1 MKLANIFKQDDNFLL
16 SNKKEYLYFFFVNII
31 FYNISTTAHYS
42 YRENYLLFSLF
53 FICSMALV
61 ILFKFVNKMSILNI
75 FISYNF
81 SYLLFSL
88 LISVIKFDVIY
99 LVIINIFLF
108 AMIKLYKIIKNLSE
122 NKSHFDVIL
131 NYHIENDFSN
141 KYTFRN
147 NDLPFQINEN
157 EKFRTI
163 DEELELLKKC
173 NDLKKS
179 KIKLTNEN
187 IDEYINSFKF
197 NVPKSLILVIYQTIL
212 NHTYHNVEEEIIK
225 LKILD
230 ETNNV
235 KENSGNYLLEFK
247 IDRNNI
253 VKYTNEI
260 NNVQSSIKNIID
272 GIINITKEEKY
283 DLIIKQGINKNYY
296 VIRIHF
302 EIKILT
308 SDKESISNSFNL
320 INKPKT
326 SLKDLDLSKSTGLTT
341 DYHEDNSDT
350 TEDIKSK

>member
-1 MKLANIFKQDDNFLL
+1 MSQSLWSQGGAARKSVDPLNPSRVSIPLK
-16 SNKKEYLYFFFVNII
+16 SGRCCKNKIVNLTQH
-31 FYNISTTAHYS
+31 ISCLNPFEV
-42 YRENYLLFSLF
+42 REVLQ
-53 FICSMALV
+53 V
-61 ILFKFVNKMSILNI
+61 
-75 FISYNF
+75 
-81 SYLLFSL
+81 
-88 LISVIKFDVIY
+88 
-99 LVIINIFLF
+99 
-108 AMIKLYKIIKNLSE
+108 
-122 NKSHFDVIL
+122 
-131 NYHIENDFSN
+131 
-141 KYTFRN
+141 
-147 NDLPFQINEN
+147 
-157 EKFRTI
+157 
-163 DEELELLKKC
+163 
-173 NDLKKS
+173 
-179 KIKLTNEN
+179 
-187 IDEYINSFKF
+187 
-197 NVPKSLILVIYQTIL
+197 
-212 NHTYHNVEEEIIK
+212 K

-326 SLKDLDLSKSTGLTT
+326 SLNDMSNPIKGLKILNDVTVECKKRNINPM
-341 DYHEDNSDT
+341 DVFSIELEY
-350 TEDIKSK
+350 IKSKGHMNQSDIDKYKKDGMDSINDINNGIQKAKDNSVVNSDNTKYKNNSDFNEIKNDNRLSSAKLSFNIENFNNSKNNINEENKVEELSDIKNKDKGNTIWKI